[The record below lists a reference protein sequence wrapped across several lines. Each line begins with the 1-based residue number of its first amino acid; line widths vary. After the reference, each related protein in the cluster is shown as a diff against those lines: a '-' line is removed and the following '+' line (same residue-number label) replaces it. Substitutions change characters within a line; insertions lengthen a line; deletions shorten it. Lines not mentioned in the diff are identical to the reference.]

1 MERDVLLDWMY
12 GLRSRGIKL
21 DLENTKEIMSEL
33 GNPQDHMKCI
43 HVAGT
48 DGKGSVCA
56 CIASILRASKIR
68 TGLYTSPHLT
78 EFNERISING
88 NDITDEELTALI
100 EKVRPIIT
108 SMEEDGKKPTFFEMT
123 TAMAFLHFKENDVE
137 YAVIEVGMGGRL
149 DSTNIIVP
157 EVCVISNISMDHEEY
172 LGDTIEK
179 IASEKAGILKRNV
192 PCVTMNANPAYMVI
206 SDVAKEKGAV
216 LTRVVPE
223 DIVVKEK
230 RYDRTLFTFK
240 EEEYEVSVPGG
251 YQALNASLAIEA
263 VSKLDIYGQLL
274 RCNVREGLRSVRW
287 PCRMEKVKDLPI
299 ILDVTHTLAGSKVL
313 VESIG
318 EMYDK
323 VTLVFG
329 LLDDKDI
336 DGVSKNLSKIAKKVI
351 VTSPDSDR
359 ALGKERVEE
368 ICRRY
373 FDEVVISENVSDAM
387 DIAMRIRGEDP
398 VLVTGSFHM
407 AGDAKKWLK
416 RIYAGY

>member
-1 MERDVLLDWMY
+1 MEKDALLDWMY

-21 DLENTKEIMSEL
+21 DLSNTKEIMSKL
-33 GNPQDHMKCI
+33 GDPQDHMKCI

-56 CIASILRASKIR
+56 CIASILRASGIR
-68 TGLYTSPHLT
+68 TGVYTSPHLT
-78 EFNERISING
+78 EFNERISIDG
-88 NDITDEELTALI
+88 NDVTDGELTALI
-100 EKVRPIIT
+100 DKIRPVIM

-149 DSTNIIVP
+149 DSTNVIVP

-179 IASEKAGILKRNV
+179 IASEKAGILKKNI
-192 PCVTMNANPAYMVI
+192 PCVTLNADPAYRVI
-206 SDVAKEKGAV
+206 SDIAKEKDAV
-216 LTRVVPE
+216 LIRVMPE
-223 DIVVKEK
+223 DIEVKEK
-230 RYDRTLFTFK
+230 GWNRTLFTFK
-240 EEEYEVSVPGG
+240 EEEYEVSIPGG
-251 YQALNASLAIEA
+251 YQAFNASLAIEA

-287 PCRMEKVKDLPI
+287 PCRMEKIEGLPI
-299 ILDVTHTLAGSKVL
+299 ILDVTHTLAGAEVL

-318 EMYDK
+318 EMYDE
-323 VTLVFG
+323 VILVFG

-368 ICRRY
+368 TCRRY
-373 FDEVVISENVSDAM
+373 FDDVIMSESVSDAM
-387 DIAMRIRGEDP
+387 DIAMRIRGEDMI
-398 VLVTGSFHM
+398 LVTGSFHM

-416 RIYAGY
+416 RTYVGY